1 MQQDYVVTIE
11 DRATLQRMHPKTA
24 LPISSKIGSQM
35 RRRYLP
41 LLGVGLIVS
50 ASVVVVAAVTI
61 QYGSATPSAR
71 IPTEPAVQ
79 SVRVEEV
86 RGDGAVSESSYTGVI
101 RARYESDLAFRVG
114 GKIVSRHVEL
124 GERVR
129 AGQPLFQLDS
139 EDYELALKS
148 AEADVATVEADLEYA
163 TAQDTRLQR
172 LSQLGRGVTSDAMV
186 EKARADRDM
195 AVGRRDRAAK
205 ALALAQNRLSY
216 CTLTADA
223 DGVVTELPGEAG
235 LVVVEGQPVAR
246 LAKDGG
252 LEAVVSVPENRVEDA
267 RSAHARVALWSAPD
281 ISFPAVLREI
291 SPSADPVTRTYQARF
306 ALPSAGAGVELGMTA
321 TVYLT
326 PADTSAGF
334 VLPLSS
340 LLRQSEG
347 PAVWVVGRKAGR
359 PTLTPVE
366 VREYRQESVVIAA
379 GVKPGDLV
387 VTAGVQKIDAG
398 SVVQPW
404 DEVR

>member
-1 MQQDYVVTIE
+1 MTLE
-11 DRATLQRMHPKTA
+11 ENTATQGTRVNITPLIP
-24 LPISSKIGSQM
+24 SKIGSLM
-35 RRRYLP
+35 KRRYRSVLA
-41 LLGVGLIVS
+41 VGLIMS
-50 ASVVVVAAVTI
+50 ASALVIAAVTI
-61 QYGSATPSAR
+61 QNGSVKPSAELQ
-71 IPTEPAVQ
+71 TEPSAQ
-79 SVRVEEV
+79 SVRVQEV
-86 RGDGAVSESSYTGVI
+86 QGDGAASESSYTGVI
-101 RARYESDLAFRVG
+101 RARYESDLAFRVS
-114 GKIVSRHVEL
+114 GKVVSRHVEL

-129 AGQPLFQLDS
+129 AGQPLFRLDS

-148 AEADVATVEADLEYA
+148 AEADVASAEADLEYA
-163 TAQDTRLQR
+163 TAQDARLQR
-172 LSQLGRGVTSDAMV
+172 LSDLGRGVTSDAIV

-195 AVGRRDRAAK
+195 AAGRRDRAAK

-216 CTLTADA
+216 CSLEADA
-223 DGVVTELPGEAG
+223 DGVITELPGEAG

-246 LAKDGG
+246 LARDGG

-267 RSAHARVALWSAPD
+267 RSALARVALWSAPD

-306 ALPSAGAGVELGMTA
+306 SLPSASVGVELGMTA

-326 PADTSAGF
+326 PADATAGF

-340 LLRQSEG
+340 LLRQSDH

-366 VREYRQESVVIAA
+366 VQEYRQESIVITA

-404 DEVR
+404 EEVR